1 MVDEDP
7 FSSHHSARD
16 KAQVV
21 STTDDLILC
30 RQGNRHLIIVKPD
43 LEGCFLRS
51 MQRVKLDSNL
61 PRQPRELREI
71 LNIPTHSKHRVFR
84 EELVALYRES
94 KTRKVGTFVADLES
108 ILRGL
113 L

>member
-1 MVDEDP
+1 MTKVFAYECYGDEDVFRFLRDECRLPIRNSHGFGQGDVVNAVFVKQTADVGMVDEDP

-43 LEGCFLRS
+43 LRG
-51 MQRVKLDSNL
+51 
-61 PRQPRELREI
+61 
-71 LNIPTHSKHRVFR
+71 VFC
-84 EELVALYRES
+84 AQCS
-94 KTRKVGTFVADLES
+94 A
-108 ILRGL
+108 
-113 L
+113 